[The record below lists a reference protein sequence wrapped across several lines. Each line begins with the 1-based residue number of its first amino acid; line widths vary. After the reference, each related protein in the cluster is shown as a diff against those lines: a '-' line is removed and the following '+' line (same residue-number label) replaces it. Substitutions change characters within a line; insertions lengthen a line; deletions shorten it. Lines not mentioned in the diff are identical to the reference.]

1 MIKAERQDKV
11 RQLLEEQGTVS
22 VKEISDALGVSDMTI
37 RRDLEE
43 LASLGEIERVH
54 GGARS
59 AQGRPHAMLRHEY
72 SHSEKRTKHAE
83 EKLQIARRAVE
94 LIEEGSTIF
103 LGPGTTVEQMASMLP
118 YVDVLKVSEEEML
131 LLTGDSNPETA
142 TKHFT
147 ELGISLVLVSMG
159 KMGACYRCGDEF
171 GHIPAFP
178 VHAVD
183 TNGAGDSFL
192 GAILYCL
199 RGKRREE
206 LRMMHSGEL
215 QELVTYGNA
224 AGALTTTAY
233 GAIPAMPDA
242 GQIAGRLQKAA
253 V

>member
-103 LGPGTTVEQMASMLP
+103 LGTGTTVEQMASMLP
-118 YVDVLKVSEEEML
+118 TFRLRIVTNSLSVFNL
-131 LLTGDSNPETA
+131 LEAREDCDLCLVGGMYRRRTA
-142 TKHFT
+142 AFVGPTA
-147 ELGISLVLVSMG
+147 EDACARWASMRRLS
-159 KMGACYRCGDEF
+159 A
-171 GHIPAFP
+171 PTAFWM
-178 VHAVD
+178 A
-183 TNGAGDSFL
+183 T
-192 GAILYCL
+192 CL
-199 RGKRREE
+199 RPTWTRAVSSSSLLARRT
-206 LRMMHSGEL
+206 R
-215 QELVTYGNA
+215 
-224 AGALTTTAY
+224 
-233 GAIPAMPDA
+233 AI
-242 GQIAGRLQKAA
+242 
-253 V
+253 

>member
-22 VKEISDALGVSDMTI
+22 VKEISDTLGVSDMTI

-103 LGPGTTVEQMASMLP
+103 LGTGTTVEQMASMLP
-118 YVDVLKVSEEEML
+118 AFRLRIVTNSLSVFNL
-131 LLTGDSNPETA
+131 LEAREDCDLC
-142 TKHFT
+142 
-147 ELGISLVLVSMG
+147 LVGGM
-159 KMGACYRCGDEF
+159 YRRFCG
-171 GHIPAFP
+171 
-178 VHAVD
+178 
-183 TNGAGDSFL
+183 TNGRGYPACAG
-192 GAILYCL
+192 YR
-199 RGKRREE
+199 RGVYRRQ
-206 LRMMHSGEL
+206 RHSGWRR
-215 QELVTYGNA
+215 VY
-224 AGALTTTAY
+224 
-233 GAIPAMPDA
+233 
-242 GQIAGRLQKAA
+242 

>member
-103 LGPGTTVEQMASMLP
+103 LGTGTTVEQMASMLP
-118 YVDVLKVSEEEML
+118 AFRLRIVTNSLSVFNL
-131 LLTGDSNPETA
+131 LEAREDCDLCLVGGMYRRRLWDQRPRIPCARWASMRRLSAPTA
-142 TKHFT
+142 FWMAT
-147 ELGISLVLVSMG
+147 
-159 KMGACYRCGDEF
+159 
-171 GHIPAFP
+171 
-178 VHAVD
+178 
-183 TNGAGDSFL
+183 
-192 GAILYCL
+192 CL
-199 RGKRREE
+199 RPTWTR
-206 LRMMHSGEL
+206 
-215 QELVTYGNA
+215 
-224 AGALTTTAY
+224 
-233 GAIPAMPDA
+233 
-242 GQIAGRLQKAA
+242 A
-253 V
+253 VSSSSPLARQTRAT